1 MIKLIPCRYCGH
13 SVLTTDQE
21 RDEWY
26 VTCGTCHAR
35 GPICST
41 FDKAREAWNGSA
53 SNKIFEDGNDTIAA
67 EIAKIPID
75 EFKKNCEQIKKM
87 CPKPKE
93 IKWKYLPIRKRHKQH
108 GT

>member
-1 MIKLIPCRYCGH
+1 MIKLIPCRFCSH

-41 FDKAREAWNGSA
+41 FDKAREAWNVWWPPRPVPTKTLRELFGSMPD
-53 SNKIFEDGNDTIAA
+53 FQEVTDDT
-67 EIAKIPID
+67 K
-75 EFKKNCEQIKKM
+75 
-87 CPKPKE
+87 
-93 IKWKYLPIRKRHKQH
+93 
-108 GT
+108 